1 MFIIDATF
9 EDTRIHAQ
17 SRDGK
22 DYRLQVSDNHT
33 GEIAE
38 DVTITALQMSYIL
51 QMSLHNDGEP
61 EGFEKMY
68 ESLEPIFKDWPTHL
82 RPIP

>member
-17 SRDGK
+17 SETGHE
-22 DYRLQVSDNHT
+22 YSCQFSDNLT
-33 GEIAE
+33 GEIA
-38 DVTITALQMSYIL
+38 DTVTLTAQQLSYVM
-51 QMSLHNDGEP
+51 QFNLHPDGEP
-61 EGFEKMY
+61 LGFEKMY
-68 ESLEPIFKDWPTHL
+68 EELEPIFKDWPTHL